1 MEAFKF
7 LPDKY
12 LCYGDE
18 TGLLIPLMA
27 VSGTRTSTGQVRD
40 EDKNWTGYQGIEWT
54 GQGPGHRLDRS
65 GTRTIIGQVS
75 RA

>member
-1 MEAFKF
+1 
-7 LPDKY
+7 
-12 LCYGDE
+12 
-18 TGLLIPLMA
+18 MA